1 MNIEHIILITD
12 PLGSVR
18 KTIYLYFSAY
28 SEQAYFLTVCF
39 ILRFLFSCGLNYR
52 IKF

>member
-1 MNIEHIILITD
+1 MDIEHIILITD

-18 KTIYLYFSAY
+18 KTIDFSAY
-28 SEQAYFLTVCF
+28 SEQACFLTVCF